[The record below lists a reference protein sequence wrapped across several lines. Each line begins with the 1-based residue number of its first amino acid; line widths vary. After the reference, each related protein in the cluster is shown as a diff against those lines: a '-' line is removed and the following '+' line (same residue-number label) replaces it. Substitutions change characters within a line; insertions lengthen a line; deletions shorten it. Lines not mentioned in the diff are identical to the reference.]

1 MACKDKLVY
10 FDAKARAE
18 GIRQLFAVSGTE
30 FCDDRINFKE
40 FKKRRPGRL

>member
-18 GIRQLFAVSGTE
+18 GIRQLYAVSGTE
-30 FCDDRINFKE
+30 FCDDRIDLEE
-40 FKKRRPGRL
+40 FQKRKPGRI